1 MKITEVTKPS
11 DKALFE
17 SLDHGNDTGFAT
29 EDLVKIHRQHNS
41 DKWEPA
47 SYEDL
52 MAEIDALMELDE
64 NE

>member
-1 MKITEVTKPS
+1 MKINEVVQPS
-11 DKALFE
+11 DKSLFE
-17 SLDHGNDTGFAT
+17 SLNRGNDTGFAT

-52 MAEIDALMELDE
+52 VAEIDALMELDE